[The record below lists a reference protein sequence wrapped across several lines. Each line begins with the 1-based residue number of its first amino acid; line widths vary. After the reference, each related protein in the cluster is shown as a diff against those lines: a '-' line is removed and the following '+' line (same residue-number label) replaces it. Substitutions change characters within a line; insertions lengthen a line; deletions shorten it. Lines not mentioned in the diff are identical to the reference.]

1 MAAKLAL
8 EKGLACNTGG
18 GTHHA
23 FAGHGS
29 GYCLIN
35 DMAVTAVALIH
46 QKAVDRVLIVDL
58 DVHQVCVRCG
68 HKLFCCF
75 NFVYLVHLNNCGSMR
90 SLLNFDVYASEN
102 KNMTQS

>member
-1 MAAKLAL
+1 LNNILKVLLTHPSSSSSGGTLLAAKLAL

-35 DMAVTAVALIH
+35 DMAVTAAALIH

-58 DVHQVCVRCG
+58 DVHQVCVSCG

-75 NFVYLVHLNNCGSMR
+75 NFVYLH
-90 SLLNFDVYASEN
+90 
-102 KNMTQS
+102 